1 MEAYDANQQ
10 WALLSEKWRKLEES
24 QKKDNHR
31 QIDDMKK
38 ARKDNRKE
46 PMPRPAVFTPKTKKG
61 TRAEKKRNDIGMANE
76 DAGATPGTFAGAGN
90 IAGKAVVPADQDK
103 VTQAGVPDRLNR
115 KGKISSRN
123 LKENTIAD
131 LATPKLPAPIEPTE
145 PEVTDEVTQ
154 EEPDIAS
161 IVATLKTRYPE
172 AQIYLAVYSPEGY
185 QFSDTDQAIATEIKK
200 SGVAGKDIGGAW
212 EKVGGKDESETKD
225 QEDQNELRESYP
237 SFFGKKDT
245 EGSEEEIEEPEETE
259 GDEETEETNEPKDT
273 FGNKEE
279 KSEDSDDS
287 KEPKEKGESE
297 KEYVTSDCI
306 SLSPEQWS
314 NFIVKADSPEVNP
327 EEQGEQE
334 GNPEEK

>member
-1 MEAYDANQQ
+1 MEAYDANQL
-10 WALLSEKWRKLEES
+10 WAQLSEKWRKLEES
-24 QKKDNHR
+24 QKKDKHR

-46 PMPRPAVFTPKTKKG
+46 PMPRPAVFTPKNKKG
-61 TRAEKKRNDIGMANE
+61 TRGEKKRNDIGMANE
-76 DAGATPGTFAGAGN
+76 DAGAGATPGTFAGAGN

-115 KGKISSRN
+115 KGKIASRN

-131 LATPKLPAPIEPTE
+131 LSTPIEPTE

-154 EEPDIAS
+154 EGPDIAS

-172 AQIYLAVYSPEGY
+172 AQIYIAVYSPEGY
-185 QFSDTDQAIATEIKK
+185 QFSDTDQSIATEIKK

-212 EKVGGKDESETKD
+212 EKVGGKDEAETEE
-225 QEDQNELRESYP
+225 QEEQNELNESYP
-237 SFFGKKDT
+237 NFFGKKDT
-245 EGSEEEIEEPEETE
+245 EDSEDETEEPEETE
-259 GDEETEETNEPKDT
+259 DDEETNEPKDT

>member
-90 IAGKAVVPADQDK
+90 IAGKAVVAADQDK

-115 KGKISSRN
+115 KGKITSRS

-131 LATPKLPAPIEPTE
+131 LATPKLPAPTE
-145 PEVTDEVTQ
+145 PEVTE
-154 EEPDIAS
+154 EEPDISS
-161 IVATLKTRYPE
+161 IVATLKTRYPQ

-185 QFSDTDQAIATEIKK
+185 QFSDTDQAIASEIKK

-212 EKVGGKDESETKD
+212 EKVGGKDESDTEE
-225 QEDQNELRESYP
+225 QAEQNELKESYP

-245 EGSEEEIEEPEETE
+245 EGSEEETEEPDETE
-259 GDEETEETNEPKDT
+259 GDDESEEPKDT

-279 KSEDSDDS
+279 KSEDSSDS
-287 KEPKEKGESE
+287 KEPKEEESE

-314 NFIVKADSPEVNP
+314 NFIVKADSPEDNP
-327 EEQGEQE
+327 EEQSEQE
-334 GNPEEK
+334 GNPEEI